1 MKVEFLEQF
10 ERDLG
15 ELRDPSLAESVA
27 KVIESIERTTSL
39 RELHNVKKLKGYRN
53 IYRIR
58 VRTHRL
64 GFRFENGVVE
74 LARFLPRKDI
84 YRLFP

>member
-10 ERDLG
+10 EKDLATVRDSSIL
-15 ELRDPSLAESVA
+15 DAVASAISSLEDA
-27 KVIESIERTTSL
+27 TTL
-39 RELHNVKKLKGYRN
+39 REVRNLKKLKGYRN
-53 IYRIR
+53 IFRIRIRDYRI
-58 VRTHRL
+58 
-64 GFRFENGVVE
+64 GFILENGIVE